1 MRARLSFGGGRIT
14 NSAPSRLRLPAAV
27 FLAVLLAAAYTL
39 WDALR
44 FHPSDAAALAE
55 ALGPLTAEPPAVQ
68 ALLTHAADAV
78 PLAKPRRGD
87 WLAEHREPGQTFADY
102 AGIYPR
108 TPRPGVRPLA
118 LTWVGPTPENW
129 QAEAAAV
136 ERFLKILFQAP
147 LTVLPPR
154 PSAGFPARTNA
165 NRRQLLATAILK
177 DLEPSLPPD
186 AACLLA
192 LTAEDLYP
200 VESWNYVFGLASID
214 GRVGVHSVAR
224 LYSPDERQ
232 RLRRVLTV
240 AGHEAAHAFGLRHC
254 IHRRCLMNGFNS
266 LDELDR
272 GTLALCPICL
282 RKLAWGSGVDL
293 VRLHRDLAE
302 FLAQEGLKED
312 AAVFRTRLG
321 PLPPQK

>member
-1 MRARLSFGGGRIT
+1 M
-14 NSAPSRLRLPAAV
+14 NSAPSRLRLLAAV
-27 FLAVLLAAAYTL
+27 FLVVLLAAAYSL

-44 FHPSDAAALAE
+44 FHPPDDAALAE

-87 WLAEHREPGQTFADY
+87 WLADHSEPGQSFADY
-102 AGIYPR
+102 AGVYPR
-108 TPRPGVRPLA
+108 TPRPGIRPLA
-118 LTWVGPTPENW
+118 LTWVGPTPEHW
-129 QAEAAAV
+129 RAEAAAV
-136 ERFLKILFQAP
+136 ERFMKTLFQAP

-154 PSAGFPARTNA
+154 PTYGFPARVNG
-165 NRRQLLATAILK
+165 NRRQLLATAVLK
-177 DLEPSLPPD
+177 DLEPSLPPG

-200 VESWNYVFGLASID
+200 VESWNYVFGLASMD
-214 GRVGVHSVAR
+214 GRIGVHSLAR
-224 LYSPDERQ
+224 LDATDRKL

-240 AGHEAAHAFGLRHC
+240 AGHEAAHAFGLKHC
-254 IHRRCLMNGFNS
+254 IHRRCLMNGFNT

-272 GTLALCPICL
+272 GALAPCPICL
-282 RKLAWGSGVDL
+282 RKLAWGAGVDL

-302 FLAQEGLKED
+302 FLAREGLKAD
-312 AAVFRTRLG
+312 AAVFRNRLR
-321 PLPPQK
+321 